1 MPSALI
7 VGAGPAGATLAYLLA
22 HRGVDV
28 TLLERQLDFSRE
40 FRGEILMPSGV
51 MAIEEMGLNDAMAG
65 VSRQVQKSL
74 SMYLNGRRIFKQ
86 ELTADVLKKTP
97 VQAISQPEFL
107 EMVASEAGKSPRF
120 HLLRGASVKELLFE
134 GERVVGV
141 RARTEAGEEIFHAD
155 VVVGAD
161 GRASVVRKQ
170 GGFTDRHVS
179 PPLDVVWWKIP
190 CPADWT
196 GPCIFMGRGHLMVVY
211 ERWDRTL
218 QIAWVINKGTFREL
232 KNRSMHDW
240 IEAMADHV
248 SPELASHLR
257 ACEGELEK
265 PFLLDAVS
273 DCVERWSIPGALLIG
288 DAAHT
293 MSPVGGQG
301 INIALRDTIVAA
313 NHLVPALLAEDT
325 AILDAALQAI
335 EDERAPEVN
344 QIQRLQALPP
354 KIGFSSSW
362 WSEPLRKILA
372 RILAHPG
379 ARLTIASRQTALP
392 FGVTDVKLKV

>member
-40 FRGEILMPSGV
+40 FRGEILMPSGA
-51 MAIEEMGLNDAMAG
+51 MAIEEMGLSEAMAN
-65 VSRQVQKSL
+65 VSSQVQESI
-74 SMYLNGRRIFKQ
+74 SVYLNGKRVFRQ
-86 ELTADVLKKTP
+86 ELTADTLQEAP
-97 VQAISQPEFL
+97 FQAISQAEFL
-107 EMVASEAGKSPRF
+107 EMVVSEAGKSPRF
-120 HLLRGASVKELLFE
+120 QLLRGASVKELLFE

-141 RARTEAGEEIFHAD
+141 RARTEAGEKSFYAD
-155 VVVGAD
+155 LVVGSD
-161 GRASVVRKQ
+161 GRASAVRKH

-190 CPADWT
+190 CPDDWT
-196 GPCIFMGRGHLMVVY
+196 GPCGFMGRGHLLLVY
-211 ERWDRTL
+211 QSWDRAL
-218 QIAWVINKGTFREL
+218 QVAWIIVKGSFREL
-232 KNRSMHDW
+232 KNRSMHEW
-240 IEAMADHV
+240 VEEMADHV

-257 ACEGELEK
+257 ACEDELEK

-273 DCVERWSIPGALLIG
+273 DCVERWSVPGALLIG

-313 NHLVPALLAEDT
+313 NHLVPALLSEDT
-325 AILDAALQAI
+325 KTLDAALRAI
-335 EDERAPEVN
+335 ENERAPEVN
-344 QIQRLQALPP
+344 RIQRIQALPP
-354 KIGFSSSW
+354 KVGFSSSW
-362 WSEPLRKILA
+362 WSEPLRKAVA
-372 RILAHPG
+372 RILARPG
-379 ARLTIASRQTALP
+379 LRLKIASRATELP
-392 FGVTDVKLKV
+392 FGVTEVHLEV

>member
-1 MPSALI
+1 VPSALI

-65 VSRQVQKSL
+65 VSRQVQKSI

-97 VQAISQPEFL
+97 VQVISQPEFL

-161 GRASVVRKQ
+161 GRAAVVRKQ
-170 GGFTDRHVS
+170 GGFT
-179 PPLDVVWWKIP
+179 
-190 CPADWT
+190 
-196 GPCIFMGRGHLMVVY
+196 
-211 ERWDRTL
+211 
-218 QIAWVINKGTFREL
+218 
-232 KNRSMHDW
+232 
-240 IEAMADHV
+240 
-248 SPELASHLR
+248 
-257 ACEGELEK
+257 
-265 PFLLDAVS
+265 
-273 DCVERWSIPGALLIG
+273 
-288 DAAHT
+288 
-293 MSPVGGQG
+293 
-301 INIALRDTIVAA
+301 
-313 NHLVPALLAEDT
+313 
-325 AILDAALQAI
+325 
-335 EDERAPEVN
+335 ERAPRPSSCAQCV
-344 QIQRLQALPP
+344 RPP
-354 KIGFSSSW
+354 SRSRGRCCREGSS
-362 WSEPLRKILA
+362 A
-372 RILAHPG
+372 
-379 ARLTIASRQTALP
+379 
-392 FGVTDVKLKV
+392 